1 MKYFSI
7 LTVLI
12 FISCLSAKKSPF
24 DISSPGIGMGMG
36 FALVFGSSSNSQTN
50 TTGNTTTTTTTT
62 PTNIGDTTSPTGT
75 VTNLKS
81 KGTLDVG
88 LLIGTASDNVGVASV
103 EVQINSGSYTAA
115 TTLTNSTTV
124 TGTKDWT
131 YKIPVTAKWTY
142 AFTNTVNVR
151 ITDTNGNTTVNAMTS
166 VQKGENRDINGDGF
180 IDLVVGAPTFGGDNG
195 RVYVF
200 NGSATGISQTSV
212 SNASQTFT
220 GTAGRKF
227 GSSVAMTDIN
237 GDGFADMVVCEFFA
251 AGTNSSFYYLGSS
264 SGFGSK
270 NTIIQ
275 VNSTEY
281 CRAMVVGDFNNDG
294 YGDVAISNSSSSD
307 NGGNGN
313 VYIYRGNSSGLNISP
328 VQILTSPGTNLGMD
342 LTSGDIN
349 GDGKTDLVARTSSSP
364 YIVSFLSDGSNL
376 VISSTFT
383 TILNSQPVLADF
395 NGDGKADLAA
405 AEMGFSG
412 NTGRVHIFLSNGT
425 NLNMTAS
432 QIIAG
437 EGAGYFFSGKLSF
450 GDANQDGI
458 TDLIA
463 GNISFGGGAFEYG
476 KVYIFYGC
484 LTTGI
489 CKGSVNAS
497 AADLKITGS
506 PIDALQFGSSTG
518 LIDINRDGFPD
529 LLVGGPGYNN
539 SGALFIFNGS
549 ASGISTSYTSYTNA
563 SSTIVE
569 TNASS
574 NFGLSLY

>member
-7 LTVLI
+7 LTVLL

-24 DISSPGIGMGMG
+24 DISSPGVGMGMG
-36 FALVFGSSSNSQTN
+36 FALVFGSNSNSQTN

-62 PTNIGDTTSPTGT
+62 NTVDTISPTGT

-81 KGTLDVG
+81 KGTIDTG

-103 EVQINSGSYTAA
+103 EVQINSGSYTTA
-115 TTLTNSTTV
+115 TTLTNSTTT

-151 ITDTNGNTTVNAMTS
+151 VTDTSGNTTISALTS

-180 IDLVVGAPTFGGDNG
+180 IDLVVGAPTFGGNNG

-212 SNASQTFT
+212 TNASQTFT
-220 GTAGRKF
+220 GTALRKF
-227 GSSVAMTDIN
+227 GSSIAMTDIN

-349 GDGKTDLVARTSSSP
+349 GDGKTDLVARTSSNP

-425 NLNMTAS
+425 NLNTTSS
-432 QIIAG
+432 QAIVGELAG
-437 EGAGYFFSGKLSF
+437 NLFSNKIYA

-458 TDLIA
+458 IDLIIA
-463 GNISFGGGAFEYG
+463 HSGFDTLEYG
-476 KVYIFYGC
+476 KVYVFYGC

-506 PIDALQFGSSTG
+506 PIDALQFGSSTR

-539 SGALFIFNGS
+539 NGALFIFKGS

-569 TNASS
+569 TSASS

>member
-7 LTVLI
+7 LTVLL

-24 DISSPGIGMGMG
+24 DISSPGVGMGMG
-36 FALVFGSSSNSQTN
+36 FALVFGSNSNSQTN

-62 PTNIGDTTSPTGT
+62 NTVDTISPTGT

-81 KGTLDVG
+81 KGTIDTG

-103 EVQINSGSYTAA
+103 EVQINSGSYTTA
-115 TTLTNSTTV
+115 TTLTNSTTT

-151 ITDTNGNTTVNAMTS
+151 VTDTSGNTTISALTS

-180 IDLVVGAPTFGGDNG
+180 IDLVVGAPTFGGNNG

-212 SNASQTFT
+212 TNASQTFT
-220 GTAGRKF
+220 GTALRKF
-227 GSSVAMTDIN
+227 GSSIAMTDIN

-349 GDGKTDLVARTSSSP
+349 GDGKTDLVARTSSNP

-425 NLNMTAS
+425 NLNTTSS
-432 QIIAG
+432 QAIVGELAG
-437 EGAGYFFSGKLSF
+437 NLFSNKIYA

-458 TDLIA
+458 IDLIIA
-463 GNISFGGGAFEYG
+463 HSGFDTLEYG
-476 KVYIFYGC
+476 KVYVFYGC

-506 PIDALQFGSSTG
+506 PIDALQFGSSTR
-518 LIDINRDGFPD
+518 LIDINRDGFSD

-539 SGALFIFNGS
+539 NGALFIFNGS

>member
-7 LTVLI
+7 LTVLL

-24 DISSPGIGMGMG
+24 DISSPGVGMGMG
-36 FALVFGSSSNSQTN
+36 FALVFGSNSNSQTN

-62 PTNIGDTTSPTGT
+62 NTVDTISPTGT

-81 KGTLDVG
+81 KGTIDTG

-151 ITDTNGNTTVNAMTS
+151 VTDTSGNTTISALTS

-180 IDLVVGAPTFGGDNG
+180 IDLVVGAPTFGGNNG

-212 SNASQTFT
+212 TNASQTFT
-220 GTAGRKF
+220 GTALRKF
-227 GSSVAMTDIN
+227 GSSIAMTDIN
-237 GDGFADMVVCEFFA
+237 GDGFADMVVCEFLA

-275 VNSTEY
+275 VSSTEY

-294 YGDVAISNSSSSD
+294 YGDVAISNSTSSD

-425 NLNMTAS
+425 NLNTTSS
-432 QIIAG
+432 QAIVGELAG
-437 EGAGYFFSGKLSF
+437 NLFSNKIYA

-458 TDLIA
+458 IDLIIA
-463 GNISFGGGAFEYG
+463 HSGFDTLEYG

-506 PIDALQFGSSTG
+506 PIDALQFGSSTR

-539 SGALFIFNGS
+539 NGALFIFKGS

-569 TNASS
+569 TSASS

>member
-88 LLIGTASDNVGVASV
+88 LLIGTASDNVGIASV

-151 ITDTNGNTTVNAMTS
+151 VTDTSGNTTISALTS

-180 IDLVVGAPTFGGDNG
+180 VDLVVGAPTYNTNQG

-200 NGSATGISQTSV
+200 NGSATGISQTNATS
-212 SNASQTFT
+212 ASQIFT
-220 GTAGRKF
+220 GTVGRKF

-237 GDGFADMVVCEFFA
+237 GDGYADMLVCEFLDGS
-251 AGTNSSFYYLGSS
+251 GTNSAYYFLGSS
-264 SGFGSK
+264 NGFASK
-270 NTIIQ
+270 ITISQ
-275 VNSTEY
+275 VASTEY
-281 CRAMVVGDFNNDG
+281 CSSLSVGDFNSDG
-294 YGDVAISNSSSSD
+294 YGDVAIADTVSA
-307 NGGNGN
+307 GAIG
-313 VYIYRGNSSGLNISP
+313 IYLGTASGLN
-328 VQILTSPGTNLGMD
+328 LTQNQTITRSGPTNFGG
-342 LTSGDIN
+342 SIAIGDIN
-349 GDGKTDLVARTSSSP
+349 GDGKLDIVSRTLSAPNVYSFLGSSNTFIQSSS
-364 YIVSFLSDGSNL
+364 IILSNA
-376 VISSTFT
+376 ISS
-383 TILNSQPVLADF
+383 LVLADF
-395 NGDGKADLAA
+395 NGDGKADLAVG
-405 AEMGFSG
+405 ETGFSG
-412 NTGRVHIFLSNGT
+412 STGRVQIFLSNGT
-425 NLNMTAS
+425 TLNTTVS
-432 QIIAG
+432 QLLVG
-437 EGAGYFFSGKLSF
+437 EATNDFFSKNLSV
-450 GDANQDGI
+450 GDANLDGI

-463 GNISFGGGAFEYG
+463 GSPGFGGANDNG
-476 KVYIFYGC
+476 KIYIFYGC
-484 LTTGI
+484 LTLGI
-489 CKGSVNAS
+489 CKGSGNAS
-497 AADLKITGS
+497 VADLQITGTFTVQ
-506 PIDALQFGSSTG
+506 LGTSTKVF
-518 LIDINRDGFPD
+518 DTNRDGFPD
-529 LLVGGPGYNN
+529 LLASGPIANGL
-539 SGALFIFNGS
+539 GAVFIFKGS
-549 ASGISTSYTSYTNA
+549 TSGISSNYTSNSNA
-563 SSTIVE
+563 SNTIYGEGSV
-569 TNASS
+569 T

>member
-7 LTVLI
+7 LTVLL

-36 FALVFGSSSNSQTN
+36 FALVFGSNSNSQTN

-62 PTNIGDTTSPTGT
+62 NTVDTTSPTGT

-81 KGTLDVG
+81 KGTIDTG

-103 EVQINSGSYTAA
+103 EVQINSGSYTTA
-115 TTLTNSTTV
+115 TTLTNSTTT

-151 ITDTNGNTTVNAMTS
+151 VTDTSGNTTISALTS

-180 IDLVVGAPTFGGDNG
+180 IDLVVGAPTFGGNNG

-212 SNASQTFT
+212 TNASQTFT
-220 GTAGRKF
+220 GTALRKF
-227 GSSVAMTDIN
+227 GSSIAMTDIN
-237 GDGFADMVVCEFFA
+237 GDGYADMVVCEFLA

-281 CRAMVVGDFNNDG
+281 CRALVVGDFNNDG

-349 GDGKTDLVARTSSSP
+349 GDGKTDLVARTSSNP

-425 NLNMTAS
+425 NLNTTSS
-432 QIIAG
+432 QAIVGELAG
-437 EGAGYFFSGKLSF
+437 NLFSNKIYA

-458 TDLIA
+458 IDLIIA
-463 GNISFGGGAFEYG
+463 HSGFDTLEYG
-476 KVYIFYGC
+476 KVYVFYGC

-506 PIDALQFGSSTG
+506 PIDALQFGSSTR
-518 LIDINRDGFPD
+518 LIDINRDGFSD

-539 SGALFIFNGS
+539 NGALFIFKGS

-569 TNASS
+569 TSASS

>member
-1 MKYFSI
+1 M
-7 LTVLI
+7 TVLL

-24 DISSPGIGMGMG
+24 DISSPGVGMGMG
-36 FALVFGSSSNSQTN
+36 FALVFGSNSNSQTN

-62 PTNIGDTTSPTGT
+62 NTVDTISPTGT

-81 KGTLDVG
+81 KGTIDTG

-103 EVQINSGSYTAA
+103 EVQINSGSYTTA
-115 TTLTNSTTV
+115 TTLTNSTTT

-151 ITDTNGNTTVNAMTS
+151 VTDTSGNTTISALTS

-180 IDLVVGAPTFGGDNG
+180 IDLVVGAPTFGGNNG

-212 SNASQTFT
+212 TNASQTFT
-220 GTAGRKF
+220 GTALRKF
-227 GSSVAMTDIN
+227 GSSIAMTDIN

-349 GDGKTDLVARTSSSP
+349 GDGKTDLVARTSSNP

-425 NLNMTAS
+425 NLNTTSS
-432 QIIAG
+432 QAIVGELAG
-437 EGAGYFFSGKLSF
+437 NLFSNKIYA

-458 TDLIA
+458 IDLIIA
-463 GNISFGGGAFEYG
+463 HSGFDTLEYG
-476 KVYIFYGC
+476 KVYVFYGC

-506 PIDALQFGSSTG
+506 PIDALQFGSSTR

-539 SGALFIFNGS
+539 NGALFIFKGS

-569 TNASS
+569 TSASS

>member
-7 LTVLI
+7 LTVLL

-24 DISSPGIGMGMG
+24 DISSPGVGMGMG
-36 FALVFGSSSNSQTN
+36 FALVFGSNSNSQTN

-62 PTNIGDTTSPTGT
+62 NTVDTTSPTGT

-81 KGTLDVG
+81 KGTIDTG

-103 EVQINSGSYTAA
+103 EVQINSGSYTTA
-115 TTLTNSTTV
+115 TTLTNSTTT

-151 ITDTNGNTTVNAMTS
+151 VTDTSGNTTISALTS

-180 IDLVVGAPTFGGDNG
+180 IDLVVGAPTFGGNNG

-212 SNASQTFT
+212 TNASQTFT
-220 GTAGRKF
+220 GTALRKF
-227 GSSVAMTDIN
+227 GSSIAMTDIN

-349 GDGKTDLVARTSSSP
+349 GDGKTDLVARTSSNP

-425 NLNMTAS
+425 NLNTTSS
-432 QIIAG
+432 QAIVGELAG
-437 EGAGYFFSGKLSF
+437 NLFSNKIYA

-458 TDLIA
+458 IDLIIA
-463 GNISFGGGAFEYG
+463 HSGFDTLEYG

-506 PIDALQFGSSTG
+506 PIDALQFGSSTR

-539 SGALFIFNGS
+539 NGALFIFKGS

-569 TNASS
+569 TSASS

>member
-1 MKYFSI
+1 M
-7 LTVLI
+7 TVLL

-24 DISSPGIGMGMG
+24 DISSPGVGMGMG
-36 FALVFGSSSNSQTN
+36 FALVFGSNSNSQTN

-62 PTNIGDTTSPTGT
+62 NTVDTISPTGT

-81 KGTLDVG
+81 KGTIDTG

-103 EVQINSGSYTAA
+103 EVQINSGSYTTA
-115 TTLTNSTTV
+115 TTLTNSTTT

-151 ITDTNGNTTVNAMTS
+151 VTDTSGNTTISALTS

-180 IDLVVGAPTFGGDNG
+180 IDLVVGAPTFGGNNG

-212 SNASQTFT
+212 TNASQTFT
-220 GTAGRKF
+220 GTALRKF
-227 GSSVAMTDIN
+227 GSSIAMTDIN

-275 VNSTEY
+275 VSSTEY

-294 YGDVAISNSSSSD
+294 YGDVAISNSTSSD

-349 GDGKTDLVARTSSSP
+349 GDGKTDLVARTSSNP

-425 NLNMTAS
+425 NLNTTSS
-432 QIIAG
+432 QAIVGELAG
-437 EGAGYFFSGKLSF
+437 NLFSNKIYA

-458 TDLIA
+458 IDLIIA
-463 GNISFGGGAFEYG
+463 HSGFDTLEYG

-506 PIDALQFGSSTG
+506 PIDALQFGSSTR

-539 SGALFIFNGS
+539 NGALFIFKGS

-569 TNASS
+569 TSASS